1 MSTTNPLPFG
11 IKQGQRSAL
20 PTASLETAGT
30 IFFCTDTG
38 ELYIDYLDA
47 DGQPQRRLILQSELN
62 QINNELNDLDTTKM
76 DKLNPIGTGSF
87 SFNRDSE
94 TETGEYSVA
103 IGYGVEASGAAS
115 YAEGGATTASGAI
128 SHAEGYATKAK
139 GDYQHTQGKYNIED
153 TASAHLVGN
162 GESNTNRSNAHTLD
176 WDGNAWFAGD
186 VYVGSTLGINKDAG
200 SKRLVKESTKLNA
213 TISATGWSN
222 DTIPTYTFEDSNI
235 TPTSAIE
242 LIPAI
247 NITANQYEALQD
259 AQIIGGAQ
267 SNGSIVLRAMGS
279 KPTINIPVIIII
291 RGDL

>member
-1 MSTTNPLPFG
+1 
-11 IKQGQRSAL
+11 
-20 PTASLETAGT
+20 
-30 IFFCTDTG
+30 
-38 ELYIDYLDA
+38 
-47 DGQPQRRLILQSELN
+47 
-62 QINNELNDLDTTKM
+62 M

-153 TASAHLVGN
+153 TASAHIVGN

-247 NITANQYEALQD
+247 NITAN
-259 AQIIGGAQ
+259 
-267 SNGSIVLRAMGS
+267 
-279 KPTINIPVIIII
+279 
-291 RGDL
+291 